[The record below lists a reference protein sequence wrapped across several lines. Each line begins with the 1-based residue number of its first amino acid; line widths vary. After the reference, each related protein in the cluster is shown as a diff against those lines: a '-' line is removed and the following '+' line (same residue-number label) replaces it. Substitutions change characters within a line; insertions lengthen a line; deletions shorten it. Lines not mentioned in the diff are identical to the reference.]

1 MTKEQGKKA
10 KYRQH
15 TNEENLVKCPYCGD
29 EKRSRGLYLHIFRSS
44 DEAHGGHKDVPDTW
58 ERDKENLEVV
68 GQKELTLNVPTNKEY
83 DHELLLC
90 KYCGEKFKGTHGL
103 SVHLS
108 RVEDSVHPKDTKLE
122 TAGIRIPVGPDLDE
136 QRIEEISE
144 KHDLGLNPAD
154 FSDEKV
160 LAREAADT
168 AEDPSEVPNGYIPI
182 ADLTALAAHYE
193 RQEKEQ
199 CADDLRSLIEK
210 YR

>member
-1 MTKEQGKKA
+1 MSGNQSEKA
-10 KYRQH
+10 KYQQH
-15 TNEENLVKCPYCGD
+15 THDEDLVKCPYCGE
-29 EKRSRGLYLHIFRSS
+29 EKRSRGLYLHVYRSS
-44 DEAHGGHKDVPDTW
+44 DEAHGGHKDVPETW
-58 ERDKENLEVV
+58 EQDKQDLEVV
-68 GQKELTLNVPTNKEY
+68 GQKELTLNVPTSKEY

-108 RVEDSVHPKDTKLE
+108 RVDDSVHPKDADLE

-136 QRIEEISE
+136 QRIEDVSD
-144 KHDLGLNPAD
+144 KFDLNLDPAD

-160 LAREAADT
+160 LEREGQQT
-168 AEDPSEVPNGYIPI
+168 TEEPSEVPDGYIPI

-193 RQEKEQ
+193 RRENEQ
-199 CADDLRSLIEK
+199 AADDLRSLIEK